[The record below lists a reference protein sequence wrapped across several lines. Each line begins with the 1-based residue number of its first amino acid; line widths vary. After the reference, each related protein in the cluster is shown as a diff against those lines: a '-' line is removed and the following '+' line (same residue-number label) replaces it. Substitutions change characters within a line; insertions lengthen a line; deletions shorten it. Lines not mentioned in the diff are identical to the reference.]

1 MTTIT
6 TAGPLRVGVDIG
18 GTFTDVVL
26 MGPDGLRAW
35 TKVSSTTAD
44 YSRGI
49 IQGLESLL
57 APMGPPA
64 PALSDIVHAT
74 TVATNAILEGKG
86 ARTGLIT
93 TAGFRDVLEI
103 RRLRMARLYDLRW
116 QPPPPLVPRALRME
130 VDERLDVQGQV
141 IRPLDEASARRAIAR
156 LVDAG
161 VQTVAVVLLHSYR
174 NPRHETRLGEL
185 LHELAPHVTVSLS
198 SRVLAEIGEYER
210 TSTTAINAFIAPVIR
225 TYLASLQRAL
235 AQRGLGAPVFVMQSA
250 GGMMT
255 AAQAAERPVHVI
267 ESGPA
272 AGVMGA
278 ASLAATM
285 QVPNVIT
292 LDMGGTTAKASVIED
307 GRITRTHDYEVGGG
321 ISHSA
326 RLQSGGGYA
335 LRAPAVD
342 LAEVGAGGG
351 SIAWIDP
358 AGALR
363 VGPQSAGAEPGPACY
378 DLGGADPTLTDANV
392 ALGYLHPTHLL
403 GGSLPIK
410 AGLAHRTIT
419 DRIAAPLG
427 VSLREASY
435 GIYRL
440 AVSHMSRAVRAVTVE
455 RGRTP
460 ADFTLFAFGGSG
472 PLLGADLA
480 RELGIRQVV
489 IPPFPG
495 LFSSLGLLCVDMTQH
510 DVRTVLLP
518 LSEVT
523 LRELTDH
530 FAQLEARL
538 LPDMAGSA
546 ADRRSACIQRSADV
560 RYKGQ
565 SFALSIPVDEPD
577 PAAISAAF
585 AAEHERTYGHRAEHD
600 PVELVN
606 VRVEIAV
613 PQEATLRW
621 GQSVHPSAPRDGT
634 APRSAYFGATVGE
647 LPVPVLDRRDLTAQ
661 AQAGP
666 LIVEEYDTTIVV
678 PPGCTA
684 RRDTRQNVVL
694 EVGAAA

>member
-1 MTTIT
+1 MTTT

-26 MGPDGLRAW
+26 MGSDGLRAW

-44 YSRGI
+44 YSLGI

-57 APMGPPA
+57 TRDGPAAPS
-64 PALSDIVHAT
+64 LSEIVHAT
-74 TVATNAILEGKG
+74 TVATNAILEGRG

-116 QPPPPLVPRALRME
+116 QPPPPLVPRSLRVE
-130 VDERLDVQGQV
+130 VDERLDAEGQV
-141 IRPLDEASARRAIAR
+141 IRPLDEASARAAIAR
-156 LVDAG
+156 LVDAD
-161 VQTVAVVLLHSYR
+161 VKTVAVVLLHSYR
-174 NPRHETRLGEL
+174 NPQHEERVGEL
-185 LHELAPHVTVSLS
+185 LRELAPHITVSLS
-198 SRVLAEIGEYER
+198 SRILAEIGEYER

-225 TYLASLQRAL
+225 TYLTTLQQAL
-235 AQRGLGAPVFVMQSA
+235 EQRGLAAPVFMMQSA

-321 ISHSA
+321 ISLSA

-378 DLGGADPTLTDANV
+378 DLGGEAPTLTDANV
-392 ALGYLHPTHLL
+392 ALGYLHPTYLL
-403 GGSLPIK
+403 GGTLPIK
-410 AGLAHRTIT
+410 ADLAQQS
-419 DRIAAPLG
+419 IADQVAGPLG
-427 VSLREASY
+427 ISLPEAAH

-472 PLLGADLA
+472 PLLGADMA

-518 LSEVT
+518 LSEVSAGQ
-523 LRELTDH
+523 LADH
-530 FAQLEARL
+530 FAQLQERLMTDLADSEAAQK
-538 LPDMAGSA
+538 MA
-546 ADRRSACIQRSADV
+546 RIHQSADV

-565 SFALSIPVDEPD
+565 SFALSIPVDDLNPD
-577 PAAISAAF
+577 VISAAF
-585 AAEHERTYGHRAEHD
+585 AEEHERTYGHRAEHD

-606 VRVEIAV
+606 VRVEVAV
-613 PQEATLRW
+613 PRATTLRW
-621 GQSVHPSAPRDGT
+621 GQSTHAAAQSDSAT
-634 APRSAYFGATVGE
+634 QRSAYFGIDDGE
-647 LPVPVLDRRDLTAQ
+647 RTVPVVARSDLTAQ

-678 PPGCTA
+678 PPGCTV
-684 RRDTRQNVVL
+684 RLDTRQNVVL
-694 EVGAAA
+694 EVGPAA